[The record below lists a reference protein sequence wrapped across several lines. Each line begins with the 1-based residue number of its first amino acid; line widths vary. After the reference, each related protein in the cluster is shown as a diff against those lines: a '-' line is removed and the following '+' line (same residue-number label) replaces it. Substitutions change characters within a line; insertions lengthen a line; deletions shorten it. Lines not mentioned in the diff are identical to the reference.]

1 MSVPTLATRQIKRYG
16 WKPDLPDF
24 RDYPYVP
31 KTIPPAGS
39 VVSLRDKLPAPIFNQ
54 GDLGSCTGN
63 GCSKTHQFARAADGL
78 PALIPSRLFIYYNE
92 RVIEH
97 TTRHDAGA
105 QIRDGLKVL
114 ATLGAPDE
122 SLWPYDIA
130 KFARKPPAKAYK
142 AATLDQAIEYYR
154 VDNSQ
159 LDHLR
164 ACLADGYP
172 IVFGFTVYASFE
184 SQEVTRTG
192 AVPLPGKDER
202 ILGGHCTVLTGFDD
216 HTERFAALNSWGEGW
231 GDHGYFTMP
240 YTYLT
245 NTDLADDFWTI
256 RHVERPA

>member
-1 MSVPTLATRQIKRYG
+1 M
-16 WKPDLPDF
+16 
-24 RDYPYVP
+24 
-31 KTIPPAGS
+31 
-39 VVSLRDKLPAPIFNQ
+39 PAPIFNQ

-63 GCSKTHQFARAADGL
+63 GCSKTHQFARATDSL

-122 SLWPYDIA
+122 QMWPYDIA
-130 KFARKPPAKAYK
+130 KFTHKPPAKAYK

-159 LDHLR
+159 LDQLR

-172 IVFGFTVYASFE
+172 VVFGFTVYASFE
-184 SQEVTRTG
+184 SQEVARTG
-192 AVPLPGKDER
+192 VVPMPGKDEQV
-202 ILGGHCTVLTGFDD
+202 LGGHCTVLVGFDD
-216 HTERFAALNSWGEGW
+216 HARRFTALNSWGENW

-240 YTYLT
+240 YDYLT